1 MRRCEN
7 CGLSVRSA
15 GDTCP
20 LCHVPLSEGAPDAPD
35 YPAYACSVQKRREHA
50 MWRRIVRFVLV
61 CAALG
66 CGFLNLLLGGEP
78 WSLTILATSAVC
90 LLVERV
96 IHSRASVGVQV
107 LAPAL
112 ALILYLILLDILTG
126 YTGWSL
132 DFLAPLILLATMI
145 VMSSLALARQL
156 RARDYLMFF
165 LALAGFSLIPL
176 ILSWAGV
183 IKVAWP
189 SLTTALT
196 AAVLLAALFIFG
208 DRTMLHELR
217 RKFHL

>member
-1 MRRCEN
+1 MKRCES
-7 CGLSVRSA
+7 CGVWVRGA
-15 GDTCP
+15 GDTCA
-20 LCHVPLSEGAPDAPD
+20 LCHIPLGEGAPDAPD
-35 YPAYACSVQKRREHA
+35 YPVYECSVQKRRENA
-50 MWRRIVRFVLV
+50 MWRRIVRFLVV

-66 CGFLNLLLGGEP
+66 CGFLNLLLGGAP
-78 WSLTILATSAVC
+78 WALIILATSAVY

-96 IHSRASVGVQV
+96 MNSRTSAGVRV
-107 LAPAL
+107 LVPAL
-112 ALILYLILLDILTG
+112 TLIVYLILLDVSTG
-126 YTGWSL
+126 YDGWSV

-145 VMSSLALARQL
+145 TISSLALARQL

-176 ILSWAGV
+176 ILLWVGF

-189 SLTTALT
+189 SLVTALA

-208 DRTMLHELR
+208 DRTMLLELR